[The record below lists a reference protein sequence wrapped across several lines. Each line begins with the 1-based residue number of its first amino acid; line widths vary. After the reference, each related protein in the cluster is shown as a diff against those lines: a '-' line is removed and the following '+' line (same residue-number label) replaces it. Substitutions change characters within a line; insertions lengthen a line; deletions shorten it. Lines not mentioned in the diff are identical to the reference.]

1 MGCPSNSKY
10 LCERVILSQAVT
22 FAGDT
27 LTINIPA
34 GSYGNKEKY
43 CLIVAQEIPDET
55 TIAATVVVTIG
66 TDTTEYPLL
75 TCCGSEVTA
84 GQIEYRR
91 KYPVVVCTS
100 IASGA
105 FRITEKICC
114 GRTLVAPALPIEAA
128 AAGGAEG

>member
-1 MGCPSNSKY
+1 MGCPVNSKY

-43 CLIVAQEIPDET
+43 CLIVAQEIPDDT
-55 TIAATVVVTIG
+55 TIAATVVITIG

-75 TCCGSEVTA
+75 TCCGAEVTA

-91 KYPVVVCTS
+91 KYPVVVSTS
-100 IASGA
+100 VASGA
-105 FRITEKICC
+105 FRVLEKLCC
-114 GRTLVAPALPIEAA
+114 GRSLAAPVLPIEAA
-128 AAGGAEG
+128 TDGAEG

>member
-1 MGCPSNSKY
+1 MGCPGNSRY

-43 CLIVAQEIPDET
+43 CLIVAQEIPDDT
-55 TIAATVVVTIG
+55 TIAATVVITIG

-75 TCCGSEVTA
+75 TCCGAEVTA
-84 GQIEYRR
+84 GQIEFRR
-91 KYPVVVCTS
+91 KYPVVVSTS

-105 FRITEKICC
+105 FRILERLCC
-114 GRTLVAPALPIEAA
+114 GRSLAAPALPIEAA
-128 AAGGAEG
+128 TDGAEG

>member
-1 MGCPSNSKY
+1 MGCPVNSKY

-43 CLIVAQEIPDET
+43 CLIVTQEIPDDT
-55 TIAATVVVTIG
+55 TIAATVVITIG

-75 TCCGSEVTA
+75 TCCGAEVTA

-91 KYPVVVCTS
+91 KYPVVVSTS
-100 IASGA
+100 VASGA
-105 FRITEKICC
+105 FRVLEKLCC
-114 GRTLVAPALPIEAA
+114 GRSLAAPALPIEAA
-128 AAGGAEG
+128 TDGAEG

>member
-1 MGCPSNSKY
+1 MGCPVNSKY
-10 LCERVILSQAVT
+10 LCERIILSQAVT

-43 CLIVAQEIPDET
+43 CLIVVQEIPDDT
-55 TIAATVVVTIG
+55 TIAATVVITIG

-75 TCCGSEVTA
+75 TCCGAEVTA

-91 KYPVVVCTS
+91 KYPVVVSTS

-105 FRITEKICC
+105 FRVLEKLCC
-114 GRTLVAPALPIEAA
+114 GRSLAAPALPIEAA
-128 AAGGAEG
+128 TDGAEG

>member
-1 MGCPSNSKY
+1 MGCPVNSKY

-43 CLIVAQEIPDET
+43 CLIVAQEIPDDT
-55 TIAATVVVTIG
+55 TIAATVVITIG

-75 TCCGSEVTA
+75 TCCGAEVTA

-91 KYPVVVCTS
+91 KYPVVVSTS
-100 IASGA
+100 VASGA
-105 FRITEKICC
+105 FRVLEKLCS
-114 GRTLVAPALPIEAA
+114 GRSLAAPALPIEAA
-128 AAGGAEG
+128 TDGAEG

>member
-1 MGCPSNSKY
+1 MGCPVNSKY

-43 CLIVAQEIPDET
+43 CLIVAQEIPDDT
-55 TIAATVVVTIG
+55 TIAATVMITIG
-66 TDTTEYPLL
+66 TDTIEYPLL
-75 TCCGSEVTA
+75 TCCGAEVTA

-91 KYPVVVCTS
+91 KYPVVVSTS
-100 IASGA
+100 VASGA
-105 FRITEKICC
+105 FRVLEKLCC
-114 GRTLVAPALPIEAA
+114 GRSLAAPALPIEAA
-128 AAGGAEG
+128 TDGAEG